1 MYGTVAA
8 IAAYYGMMFVGD
20 AAGLPQIVTMGI
32 QVCCRESELCA
43 SSCVATLVPPRTFEA
58 CHFA

>member
-1 MYGTVAA
+1 LRRSGACGHKRDAEELAKMYGTVAA

-32 QVCCRESELCA
+32 QVRCRQ
-43 SSCVATLVPPRTFEA
+43 
-58 CHFA
+58 